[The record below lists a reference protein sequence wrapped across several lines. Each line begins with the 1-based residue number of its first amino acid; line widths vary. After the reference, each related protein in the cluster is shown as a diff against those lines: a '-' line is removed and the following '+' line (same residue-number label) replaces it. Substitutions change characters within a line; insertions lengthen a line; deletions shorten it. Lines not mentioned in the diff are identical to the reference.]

1 LSNNVRAQETNQK
14 VEDYRK
20 ENQDLIV
27 INESKKVIMK
37 RSINENKA
45 QEFRELQ
52 TKLREEE
59 MEKQESFRQRVIE
72 EKNQKE
78 TRLKQKDELLD
89 KLVTLIL
96 QNIDLIKGK

>member
-1 LSNNVRAQETNQK
+1 
-14 VEDYRK
+14 
-20 ENQDLIV
+20 
-27 INESKKVIMK
+27 MK